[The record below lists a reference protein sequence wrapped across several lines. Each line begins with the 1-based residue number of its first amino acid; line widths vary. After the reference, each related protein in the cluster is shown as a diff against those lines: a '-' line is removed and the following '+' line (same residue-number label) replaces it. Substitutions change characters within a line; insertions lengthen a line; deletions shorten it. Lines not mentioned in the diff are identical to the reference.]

1 MILLA
6 RAGRPSGRVA
16 PTARATGGAAP
27 RPAGRAT
34 PGPDCRVEEIPP
46 VVDLPSRVLGSAGGG
61 DSTDKETICAPRTIV
76 RPSVRFSS
84 CTMACAAPG
93 AAPGAAGLFC
103 FLMRRNSSV
112 SARTT
117 FMCCGG
123 IVSKALGHGVSWLEN
138 SYLVEGQHLPGHLA
152 AIVQSDSHPV
162 VDLEGRHQCLHRK
175 SGEAGRM
182 IASMIGGFHK
192 WVLHIRNRPAISLR
206 VSLLMSTSRYQ
217 CDVLED
223 STHHLALLV
232 GRHLCDKMLQS
243 SFFWFSKIGILGPKS
258 GV

>member
-6 RAGRPSGRVA
+6 PAEHPLGRVGH
-16 PTARATGGAAP
+16 TARATGGAAP

-34 PGPDCRVEEIPP
+34 PGPDCKVEEIPP

-61 DSTDKETICAPRTIV
+61 DSTDKETMCAPRTIV

-84 CTMACAAPG
+84 CTTACAAPG

-117 FMCCGG
+117 FMCCEDATSS
-123 IVSKALGHGVSWLEN
+123 VRGHCVSWVRGW
-138 SYLVEGQHLPGHLA
+138 YLVKGQHLAGHLA

-162 VDLEGRHQCLHRK
+162 VDLEGSHQYLCR
-175 SGEAGRM
+175 SEGEASRI
-182 IASMIGGFHK
+182 IAAK
-192 WVLHIRNRPAISLR
+192 V
-206 VSLLMSTSRYQ
+206 
-217 CDVLED
+217 
-223 STHHLALLV
+223 
-232 GRHLCDKMLQS
+232 
-243 SFFWFSKIGILGPKS
+243 
-258 GV
+258 

>member
-1 MILLA
+1 MFLLA
-6 RAGRPSGRVA
+6 HAKNPSERVT

-61 DSTDKETICAPRTIV
+61 DSTDKETMCAPRTIV

-84 CTMACAAPG
+84 CTTDCVAPA

-117 FMCCGG
+117 FMCCGD
-123 IVSKALGHGVSWLEN
+123 IVSKGLFHGVSWVGR

-152 AIVQSDSHPV
+152 AIVESDSHPV
-162 VDLEGRHQCLHRK
+162 VDLESRHQFLHCK
-175 SGEAGRM
+175 LGEAGRM
-182 IASMIGGFHK
+182 VASMVEGHV
-192 WVLHIRNRPAISLR
+192 WVLYVRSRPAISLR
-206 VSLLMSTSRYQ
+206 VSLLMSTSRYK
-217 CDVLED
+217 CDVLEA

-243 SFFWFSKIGILGPKS
+243 SFFWFSKIGVLQLKS

>member
-1 MILLA
+1 MERLGNHQRPVAGHLHQRQGLGPMIVVSKPKTSLESVV
-6 RAGRPSGRVA
+6 R
-16 PTARATGGAAP
+16 TASATGGAAP

-61 DSTDKETICAPRTIV
+61 DSTDKETMCAPRTIV

-84 CTMACAAPG
+84 CTTDCVAPA

-117 FMCCGG
+117 FICCQD
-123 IVSKALGHGVSWLEN
+123 IVSKALVHVVSWLWG
-138 SYLVEGQHLPGHLA
+138 SYLVKGQHLPGHLA

-162 VDLEGRHQCLHRK
+162 VDLEGCV
-175 SGEAGRM
+175 SVC
-182 IASMIGGFHK
+182 IAS
-192 WVLHIRNRPAISLR
+192 
-206 VSLLMSTSRYQ
+206 
-217 CDVLED
+217 
-223 STHHLALLV
+223 
-232 GRHLCDKMLQS
+232 
-243 SFFWFSKIGILGPKS
+243 
-258 GV
+258 

>member
-1 MILLA
+1 MVLSAHEEHLPE
-6 RAGRPSGRVA
+6 RAT

-34 PGPDCRVEEIPP
+34 PGPDCSVEEIPP

-84 CTMACAAPG
+84 CTTACAAPG

-117 FMCCGG
+117 FMCCED
-123 IVSKALGHGVSWLEN
+123 IVSNGPWYEIAQSGTH
-138 SYLVEGQHLPGHLA
+138 LVKGQHLPGHLA
-152 AIVQSDSHPV
+152 AIVQSNSHPV
-162 VDLEGRHQCLHRK
+162 VDLEGRHQFLHRT
-175 SGEAGRM
+175 SGEAGRI
-182 IASMIGGFHK
+182 IASIIGGHI
-192 WVLHIRNRPAISLR
+192 WVLYVRSRPAISLR
-206 VSLLMSTSRYQ
+206 VSLLMSTSRYKS
-217 CDVLED
+217 DVLEA

-243 SFFWFSKIGILGPKS
+243 SFFWFSKIGILQPKS

>member
-1 MILLA
+1 MRLGNHQRGAAAHHRQHQGQDPIILLA
-6 RAGRPSGRVA
+6 LAEYLVERAA

-34 PGPDCRVEEIPP
+34 PGPDCKVEEMPP

-61 DSTDKETICAPRTIV
+61 DSTDKEIMCAPRTIV

-84 CTMACAAPG
+84 CTIACAAPE

-117 FMCCGG
+117 FMCCEDATLSVTSNC
-123 IVSKALGHGVSWLEN
+123 ISWLRG
-138 SYLVEGQHLPGHLA
+138 SYLVKSQHLAGHLA

-162 VDLEGRHQCLHRK
+162 VDLRRRASVSASHVGESWSQNRIEGLETMNRCCTYV
-175 SGEAGRM
+175 AGLRY
-182 IASMIGGFHK
+182 HL
-192 WVLHIRNRPAISLR
+192 VLA
-206 VSLLMSTSRYQ
+206 
-217 CDVLED
+217 C
-223 STHHLALLV
+223 
-232 GRHLCDKMLQS
+232 
-243 SFFWFSKIGILGPKS
+243 
-258 GV
+258 